1 MRDALEKARWWN
13 NPVRNKTQT
22 KYMRFLRSPEADLTS
37 SFTDAIEE
45 FENFMKQRKTVY
57 QKYMGDI

>member
-1 MRDALEKARWWN
+1 MRDHIGWAKWWN
-13 NPVRNKTQT
+13 SPIRNRTQT
-22 KYMRFLRSPEADLTS
+22 KYMRFLKSPEADLTS

-57 QKYMGDI
+57 QKYMGDV